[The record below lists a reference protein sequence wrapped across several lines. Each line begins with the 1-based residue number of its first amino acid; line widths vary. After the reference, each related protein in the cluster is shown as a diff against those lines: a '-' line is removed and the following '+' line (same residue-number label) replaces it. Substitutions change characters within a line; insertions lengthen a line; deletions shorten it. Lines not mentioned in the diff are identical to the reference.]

1 MSITCCWR
9 GKMSAEG
16 SLVIGQF
23 ALPLSFDLAAT
34 FFFAVTGGLTAMR
47 KEYDFVG
54 VFFLALVTGLGGGLL
69 RDGLFLQQT
78 PTVMESH
85 YLLTV
90 FAATVISLVFGERL
104 NHFAFA
110 FMLLDAIGLGL
121 YAMVGVQ
128 KALSV
133 GIAWVP
139 AILIG
144 VINAVGGGLI
154 RDLMTR
160 EEPLIFR
167 PGEFYAAA
175 AFLGSALFVLM
186 VIGLGISA
194 EPAALTGIATIIL
207 IRVAS
212 VRFGWKTKAARP
224 LVGRGDGG

>member
-1 MSITCCWR
+1 
-9 GKMSAEG
+9 MSADG
-16 SLVIGQF
+16 SVVIGQF
-23 ALPLSFDLAAT
+23 ALPLAFDLAAT

-47 KEYDFVG
+47 KQYDFVG
-54 VFFLALVTGLGGGLL
+54 VFFLSLVTGLGGGLL

-78 PTVMESH
+78 PVVLESH

-90 FAATVISLVFGERL
+90 LAATAISLVFGERL
-104 NHFAFA
+104 NRFAFT
-110 FMLLDAIGLGL
+110 FMLVDALGLGL
-121 YAMVGVQ
+121 YAMVGTQ
-128 KALSV
+128 KALAV
-133 GIAWVP
+133 GLAWVP

-160 EEPLIFR
+160 EEPLIFH

-175 AFLGSALFVLM
+175 AFVGSAIFVLM
-186 VIGLGISA
+186 LLGFGISTQ
-194 EPAALTGIATIIL
+194 PAALTGIAIIIL

-224 LVGRGDGG
+224 LVGMGNKDS